1 MHFCECNIKRSV
13 ENRRTLHS
21 SGYFVLC
28 TFGSEKQMKS
38 SKYWN
43 SLVSFNDSLIFI
55 HLAYLECVSILL
67 LSLSS
72 SCTIDIKWW
81 ECEKKLKQRSHN
93 LAILF
98 VTLSVGLCFD
108 NDLLWCYDI
117 VACVHQHVPMIWIRM
132 PCRFFSSSVRSEA
145 SCAGACEEPISIYVS
160 RNAVKMINAMN
171 VRRTEIKGTRGIRQ

>member
-1 MHFCECNIKRSV
+1 MCLKIKAHNFKHVKIYCELTRNMYKNYALRRRPATLFSRRSCCVLQSQRKCIFANQVNLLSCNIKRSV

-28 TFGSEKQMKS
+28 TFGSENQMKS

-67 LSLSS
+67 LLLSLSS

-81 ECEKKLKQRSHN
+81 ECEK
-93 LAILF
+93 
-98 VTLSVGLCFD
+98 
-108 NDLLWCYDI
+108 
-117 VACVHQHVPMIWIRM
+117 
-132 PCRFFSSSVRSEA
+132 
-145 SCAGACEEPISIYVS
+145 
-160 RNAVKMINAMN
+160 
-171 VRRTEIKGTRGIRQ
+171 IKAKIT